1 MTRAVIAAKRILAEL
16 GVRDLQL
23 NTVLEADTVASLL
36 DKLDFV
42 VVTHRVRGAS
52 LHNDA
57 IQQGRA
63 SVAGRAA
70 AQARADE
77 AGSTGWRAA
86 DGTRWRLFSDSCHKK
101 DSFVPL
107 MADAVQ
113 RSRDGMPTQ
122 QRRHRRHALDSAAE
136 SPLVVARKL
145 LDALGVAGVSNRALR
160 QRICIFIGK
169 PTFGAVRGHRA
180 APAKSLVRALARRFQ
195 TIVLDEYNTSQKCPS
210 CGGQFERTRADS
222 IRFYRCECAA
232 ANSAEQNKD
241 FAAAFSMIQIGL
253 SLVLFGKRPAP
264 WARPEP
270 RPTATSSTQQTA
282 ATSSKSA
289 PH

>member
-1 MTRAVIAAKRILAEL
+1 M
-16 GVRDLQL
+16 
-23 NTVLEADTVASLL
+23 
-36 DKLDFV
+36 
-42 VVTHRVRGAS
+42 
-52 LHNDA
+52 
-57 IQQGRA
+57 
-63 SVAGRAA
+63 
-70 AQARADE
+70 
-77 AGSTGWRAA
+77 
-86 DGTRWRLFSDSCHKK
+86 
-101 DSFVPL
+101 PL

-113 RSRDGMPTQ
+113 RSRDGIPAQ
-122 QRRHRRHALDSAAE
+122 QCRHRHHALDSAAE

-210 CGGQFERTRADS
+210 CGGQMEETRADS
-222 IRFYRCECAA
+222 YRFKRCECAA
-232 ANSAEQNKD
+232 ADSAEQNKD

-264 WARPEP
+264 WARPEQRKTP
-270 RPTATSSTQQTA
+270 PASSVAASATA
-282 ATSSKSA
+282 ATSSTTAA